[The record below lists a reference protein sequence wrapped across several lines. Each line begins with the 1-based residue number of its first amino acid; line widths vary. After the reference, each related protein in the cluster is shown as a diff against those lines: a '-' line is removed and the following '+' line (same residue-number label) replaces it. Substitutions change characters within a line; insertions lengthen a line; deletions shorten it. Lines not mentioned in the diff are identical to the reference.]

1 MPPNMIFLKI
11 YFLSAERGGGEAKET
26 NEAWHN
32 TLKEGYKHQL
42 QTELIPQLISRASR
56 GIHIK

>member
-1 MPPNMIFLKI
+1 MVGENFQI
-11 YFLSAERGGGEAKET
+11 YWGGGEAKET

-42 QTELIPQLISRASR
+42 QTELTPKLISRASR
-56 GIHIK
+56 GTKLNR

>member
-1 MPPNMIFLKI
+1 MVGENFQI
-11 YFLSAERGGGEAKET
+11 YWGGGEAKET

-42 QTELIPQLISRASR
+42 QTELTPKLISRASR
-56 GIHIK
+56 GTQIK